1 MKKIGIVGG
10 MAPESTLEFY
20 RQLTSLAQENLADRA
35 YPTVIIYSVNM
46 AAFRKRLISGDYPE
60 TIAFLSS
67 AIKSLTL
74 AGADFAVIASNTP
87 HMFFDELVK
96 GSPIPLISMVDET
109 ARRAGKYG
117 FSKVGLFGT
126 AFTMAGDFYRKS
138 LEKYGILLSIPGE
151 EDQKYIDDK
160 TMTEL
165 ADGKIVLST
174 QEKLVKICQEM
185 VKSEG
190 IEALILG
197 STELPL
203 ILNEKVLGIPVLD
216 STRISVQAVF
226 DYSQT

>member
-20 RQLTSLAQENLADRA
+20 RQLTVLAQENLSDRA

-46 AAFRKRLISGDYPE
+46 AEFRKRLSSEDYPE
-60 TIAFLSS
+60 TISFLSN
-67 AIKSLTL
+67 AIKSLAL

-96 GSPIPLISMVDET
+96 GSPIPVLSMVDET
-109 ARRAGKYG
+109 ARKAESYG
-117 FSKVGLFGT
+117 FNKVGLFGT
-126 AFTMAGDFYRKS
+126 RFTMEGDFYRKS

-151 EDQKYIDDK
+151 EDRKYIDDK

-165 ADGKIVLST
+165 ADGKIELST
-174 QEKLVKICQEM
+174 QEKLVKICRKM

-216 STRISVQAVF
+216 TTRICVQAAF
-226 DYSQT
+226 DYSQE